1 MVQKRSKLKY
11 PLADQI
17 KLNYLDVKLAK
28 TASLS
33 TKVKPMIAVRVGV
46 KRSTHIAVSWRK
58 AMTTMTTTA
67 LINLVTIGIWFT
79 T

>member
-11 PLADQI
+11 LLADQI

-58 AMTTMTTTA
+58 AMTTMTTRA